1 MANVIKQQNIIDTAK
16 RSLLKFVFVSDGSAD
31 ANTVLLDASILAYSL
46 NANSQIKSGGT
57 DRKSNYRTTIK
68 RIAGTSQSNNGIST
82 LQWHGTA
89 AQTNVAIVTFG
100 KSQRFDYDFQSMGDG
115 ATISNPN
122 NVANTTGNVMIT
134 TAGYASGETFTLFV
148 DLRKNSAD
156 YEAGQIADP
165 VAFNLGPALG
175 PQ

>member
-1 MANVIKQQNIIDTAK
+1 MANLIKQQNIVDTSK
-16 RSLLKFVFVSDGSAD
+16 RSLLKFVFVSDNSED
-31 ANTVLLDASILAYSL
+31 ANTVLIDASTLAYSL
-46 NANSQIKSGGT
+46 NANGQIMTGGT

-68 RIAGTSQSNNGIST
+68 RIAGTSQSNNGIAT
-82 LQWHGTA
+82 IQWHGTA

-100 KSQRFDYDFQSMGDG
+100 RSNKFDYDFQSMGDG

-134 TAGYASGETFTLFV
+134 TAGYTAGETFTLFV
-148 DLRKNSAD
+148 DLRKNNGD
-156 YEAGQIADP
+156 YDAGQTADP
-165 VAFNLGPALG
+165 VAFNRGPALG